1 MYKLNYTCNLN
12 IDHTQ
17 INNNKGKKI
26 KKKVQQK
33 FSFILFNK
41 NFNSNVVKER
51 TLYTSTGSQN
61 VQNTVCLT
69 LRIR

>member
-1 MYKLNYTCNLN
+1 MYKLNYTCSLN

-17 INNNKGKKI
+17 INNNKGRKKNLV
-26 KKKVQQK
+26 KQK

-61 VQNTVCLT
+61 VQNTMCLT